1 MVSATQ
7 GSELQPPLRYEQVT
21 TSTPT
26 TSQDCCQ
33 EEFPSFIHS
42 FNKHVLVTCYIP
54 DTDPGSGATSGNKTN
69 FLCLRGYGVNKST
82 NPYVIEP
89 AVASVTEKNGT
100 GKRRRGPRS
109 KGAWT
114 VYVAG
119 SRRVT
124 GTEAGRKWVTEPRED
139 ARGRRAQCAL
149 LCPTK
154 QQEPTY
160 SVAQTVSGLPTRGSC
175 VYSATF

>member
-1 MVSATQ
+1 M
-7 GSELQPPLRYEQVT
+7 T

>member
-1 MVSATQ
+1 M
-7 GSELQPPLRYEQVT
+7 
-21 TSTPT
+21 
-26 TSQDCCQ
+26 
-33 EEFPSFIHS
+33 
-42 FNKHVLVTCYIP
+42 
-54 DTDPGSGATSGNKTN
+54 
-69 FLCLRGYGVNKST
+69 
-82 NPYVIEP
+82 IEP

-160 SVAQTVSGLPTRGSC
+160 SVAQNGFRFAHQGLLRVLSNILIGILLSP
-175 VYSATF
+175 